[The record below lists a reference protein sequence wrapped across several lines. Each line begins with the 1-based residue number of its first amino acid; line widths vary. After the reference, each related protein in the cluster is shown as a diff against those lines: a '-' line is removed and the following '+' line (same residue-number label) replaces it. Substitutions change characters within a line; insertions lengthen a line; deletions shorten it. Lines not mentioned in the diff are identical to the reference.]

1 MNKFLKAILL
11 IALLPMTLFGQEKC
25 DSVDIDSIA
34 NYWDKVLELNDVVVV
49 ARRPV
54 LKQTPDR
61 IVYLTKN
68 DTYATGLN
76 GIEVLDRIPRVTVE
90 GDAVTVAGKSSVR
103 YILDGRILEMS
114 DEAIALQLKNI
125 QASGIEKIEV
135 LTTLPLHRRSLIV
148 PKVGERC
155 SKNHGVFLPLSY

>member
-1 MNKFLKAILL
+1 M
-11 IALLPMTLFGQEKC
+11 ALLPMTLFGQEKC

-135 LTTLPLHRRSLIV
+135 LTTPPAKYAAGTNVAFISITTRNETLGTKGNVWGRGIAR
-148 PKVGERC
+148 ED
-155 SKNHGVFLPLSY
+155 